1 MVARLRDRL
10 DRALRLFG
18 PLRPGVPLT
27 TRQARNRSLAAQAV
41 TITIL
46 TAGYLLLLLLVASD
60 RRQERRIEELERL
73 NRMLMRG
80 EMESI
85 RANLEDQ

>member
-1 MVARLRDRL
+1 M
-10 DRALRLFG
+10 
-18 PLRPGVPLT
+18 PLT
-27 TRQARNRSLAAQAV
+27 TRQARNRSLAAQAL

-46 TAGYLLLLLLVASD
+46 TVGYLLLLLLVASD